1 MKVCDPA
8 DGRLLAR
15 VAEDSPA
22 SIAAKV
28 ARARRA
34 QPAWAAAPLGR
45 RKAALR
51 RFAGLLRR
59 RRDALA
65 RTLTGEV
72 GKPITQSHNELEGLQ
87 RRLDFFLGG
96 VDAVSRSLTVHR
108 EPGLE
113 ERICWEP
120 LGVVANIS
128 AWNYPY
134 FVGANVF
141 VPALLTG
148 NAVVYKPSE
157 HALLTGRRIRALLLE
172 AGVPAGVFSMVA
184 GAGRAGSALL
194 EQPVDAVFFTGS
206 VATGR
211 RVAEAAAKR
220 LIKVQ
225 LELGGK
231 DPVYAAAD
239 ADPVKAAASAADG
252 AFYNAGQSCCAVER
266 VYVHA
271 KIYDRFLAA
280 FLETVRGFKM
290 GDPAEPG
297 TYLGPLARE
306 EQLAVLERQVGDA
319 VRKGARLLL
328 GGRRLRR
335 PGNWF
340 EPTVLDRCT
349 HAMRLMREESFGPV
363 IGLMR
368 VSSDEEAVRLMN
380 DTEYGL
386 TAGVYSRSRTRARRL
401 LARVDAGS
409 AYWNCCDRVSPALP
423 WSGRRHS
430 GLGLTLS
437 TAGIATFLR
446 PKAWHLRLP

>member
-1 MKVCDPA
+1 MRLRNPA
-8 DGRLLAR
+8 DGRTFAR
-15 VAEDSPA
+15 VAEDSSA
-22 SIAAKV
+22 AIAAKV
-28 ARARRA
+28 ARARGA
-34 QPAWAAAPLGR
+34 QPGWAAAPLAR
-45 RKAALR
+45 RKAVLK
-51 RFAGLLRR
+51 RFSALLRR
-59 RRDALA
+59 RRDGLA
-65 RTLTGEV
+65 RTLTQEV
-72 GKPITQSHNELEGLQ
+72 GKPITQSYNELDGLQ

-96 VDAVSRSLTVHR
+96 VDGVSRDRLVRR
-108 EPGLE
+108 EAGLE
-113 ERICWEP
+113 ERVSWEP
-120 LGVVANIS
+120 LGVVVNIS

-157 HALLTGRRIRALLLE
+157 HALLTGRRIHDLLSE
-172 AGVPAGVFSMVA
+172 AGVPKGVFAMVT
-184 GAGRAGSALL
+184 GAGRAGGLLL

-239 ADPVKAAASAADG
+239 ADPEKAAAAIADG

-271 KIYDRFLAA
+271 RIYERFLAA
-280 FLETVRGFKM
+280 FLDTVRGFKV
-290 GDPAEPG
+290 GDPAAED

-306 EQLAVLERQVGDA
+306 EQLAVLEGQVRDA
-319 VRKGARLLL
+319 VAKGARLLL

-349 HAMRLMREESFGPV
+349 HAMSLMREESFGPV

-368 VSSDEEAVRLMN
+368 VGSDEEAARLMN

-386 TAGVYSRSRTRARRL
+386 TAGVYSRSRTRARRI

-437 TAGIATFLR
+437 TAGIAAFLR
-446 PKAWHLRLP
+446 PKAWHLRRP